1 MSAGPMDRIHGGP
14 DREELERL
22 GLAGLDLDGL
32 LDFSVNVSP
41 YGRLPALDRA
51 IGEARLDRYPEPRG
65 GQARRALAAAWGVP
79 VERVAL
85 GNGAAEL
92 LFTLVQLLCAGGRT
106 LLTVEPTFSEPTAAA
121 TAWGARVV
129 TWRAREQDGFRV
141 DVGEVA
147 QAARRCGAAA
157 VYLCNPQNPTGRA
170 LAIDEVAALAAA
182 LGRQG
187 TRLILDEAF
196 LSLSTRWEEGHR
208 PLAADVVRVRS
219 FTKEHGVPGL
229 RMGALMGPVELVQ
242 RLEAAR
248 STWTVG
254 AAAQAAIG
262 VCATPEAEAHVA
274 DVRARWLQDAGE
286 LAHALAAAGHEVL
299 PTDTV
304 FLLMRTRDAS
314 QLRNRLLLR
323 HQILIRDCASFGLPG
338 HVRLCGRPEDDRR
351 RLLAALD
358 GQG

>member
-1 MSAGPMDRIHGGP
+1 MIPGQMDRVHGGP
-14 DREELERL
+14 DPDELERL
-22 GLAGLDLDGL
+22 GLTGLDLDRL

-51 IGEARLDRYPEPRG
+51 IAETRLDRYPEARG
-65 GQARRALAAAWGVP
+65 GRARRALAAAWGVP

-92 LFTLVQLLCAGGRT
+92 LFTLVQLLCVGGRT

-121 TAWGARVV
+121 AGWGARLVS
-129 TWRAREQDGFRV
+129 WRAREQDGFRV
-141 DVGEVA
+141 DVGEVT
-147 QAARRCGAAA
+147 QAARRCGATA

-170 LAIDEVAALAAA
+170 LAIDEVAALAAGV
-182 LGRQG
+182 GRQG
-187 TRLILDEAF
+187 ARLILDEAF
-196 LSLSTRWEEGHR
+196 LPLSTRWEDGQR
-208 PLAADVVRVRS
+208 PLPADVVRVRS

-229 RMGALMGPVELVQ
+229 RMGALMGPAELVQ
-242 RLEAAR
+242 RVEAAR
-248 STWTVG
+248 SNWTVG
-254 AAAQAAIG
+254 AAAQAAIA

-274 DVRARWLQDAGE
+274 EVRERWRADAGE

-314 QLRNRLLLR
+314 ELRTRLLVQ
-323 HQILIRDCASFGLPG
+323 HQILVRDCTSFGLPG
-338 HVRLCGRPEDDRR
+338 YIRLCGRPGPDRQ
-351 RLLAALD
+351 RLLAVLD
-358 GQG
+358 AQG